1 MAVWLPLMIIH
12 SPLSSRHC
20 KAHPRLPAVRR
31 SLPPRPLCRGAC
43 STPSAAMSWCITR
56 PLETTD
62 ILKDLGI
69 QEQLIGFCHG
79 DYNQHNV
86 IFSRE
91 GIAVV
96 HFENFLYQESVGDLA
111 NFIRKMMEKNNWN
124 AGLGMDL
131 IRGYDRV
138 RKLSPEELKYL
149 YVYLAYPE
157 KFWKIANR
165 YYNSHKAWLS
175 GRNIEKLEKVVAQ
188 EDAREQFLQ
197 MLFHFTV

>member
-1 MAVWLPLMIIH
+1 M
-12 SPLSSRHC
+12 
-20 KAHPRLPAVRR
+20 
-31 SLPPRPLCRGAC
+31 
-43 STPSAAMSWCITR
+43 
-56 PLETTD
+56 
-62 ILKDLGI
+62 GI

-131 IRGYDRV
+131 TRGYDRV

-157 KFWKIANR
+157 KFWKIVNF
-165 YYNSHKAWLS
+165 YYNSRKVWIP
-175 GRNIEKLEKVVAQ
+175 GRHMEKLERLLIQQGVKKAFL
-188 EDAREQFLQ
+188 EQTFSL
-197 MLFHFTV
+197 